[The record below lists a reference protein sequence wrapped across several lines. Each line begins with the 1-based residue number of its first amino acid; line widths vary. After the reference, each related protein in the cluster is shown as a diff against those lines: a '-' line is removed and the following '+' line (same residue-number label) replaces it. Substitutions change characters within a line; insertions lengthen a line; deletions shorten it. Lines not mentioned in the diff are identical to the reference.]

1 MTNELMNETGRSP
14 SAPAGL
20 PSPAEKRRTWP
31 SAVSRYGL
39 LNIVIV
45 LALFA
50 LALLPRVLTLDAFV
64 TWDEPT
70 WVFRSARF
78 LEALRQARWADTAQ
92 AGHPGVITMWAGAL
106 GVAVHSAADP
116 VAAQALADVLAAGE
130 LDVQDTTALR
140 VLGEFLPLAR
150 LPVAVLTAL
159 TVAACYGL
167 ARRLT
172 RFVGRL
178 PTALL
183 AALLLA
189 FDPFFTAH
197 SRLLHV
203 DALAASFMTL
213 SLFSLLAYL
222 MDERRSRDAALSGF
236 CAGLAV
242 LSKSPAAFLV
252 PFTLLVFGGYALA
265 GVVQR
270 WRGLTAAG
278 EGAVAFPWRGL
289 LLWGLAAALTLL
301 AFWPALWSD
310 PLRALRFVLGT
321 AGRHATTPHV
331 NNFWFGQ
338 VMRDPGLPFY
348 LLAFA
353 FRLTPLTGLG
363 LLAALPLLTR
373 RGPHRT
379 LLLVLLGYVVLF
391 VLALTVG
398 AKKFDRYLLPAF
410 PVLDL
415 VAAWGIV
422 AGLRWL
428 ARWRNLGRRASR
440 AVLAGGL
447 ALVVIVQAAGT
458 LPHHP
463 YYLTYYNPLLG
474 GGRRAV
480 QSITVG
486 WGEGLDQ
493 AVRYLNQQPAAEE
506 LEVAAWGVAGI
517 APLLRGHVHVLN
529 ERSAVLAD
537 YVVLNVGDV
546 QFGSP
551 YISDYH
557 GRAEPEYVVRLH
569 GVEYAWVY
577 RNERY
582 LEHLEALQGL
592 VGEGDVVV
600 FAGRSQVSKHWPA
613 ARPCLVLDPAGDETQ
628 IAQAL
633 NGVAQTDGTVWYV
646 AFAGTDTEQDKVRR
660 QLDTHALSV
669 AQYALPPLTVTAYRI
684 LPETTFASLQAD
696 VPVKASFA
704 GRLNLVGLG
713 LSGMR
718 LAPSQKLDIIL
729 RWQAISPVEA
739 DYTAFVHLLDEEGRR
754 LAQHDELLL
763 DATGQPTSA
772 WAVGEPQSM
781 RFLLDIPADA
791 PSGDYV
797 LVAGLYRADTGDRLW
812 LDGVKGL
819 QDNTAYPLAVV
830 RIVAETNGSGIKVNL
845 L

>member
-1 MTNELMNETGRSP
+1 MFSL
-14 SAPAGL
+14 AIA
-20 PSPAEKRRTWP
+20 
-31 SAVSRYGL
+31 L
-39 LNIVIV
+39 L
-45 LALFA
+45 LFA
-50 LALLPRVLTLDAFV
+50 LALLPRLFTLDAFV

-78 LEALRQARWADTAQ
+78 LEALRQGRWADTAQ

-106 GVAVHSAADP
+106 GVAVHSATDP

-130 LDVQDTTALR
+130 LDVQDTAALR

-159 TVAACYGL
+159 TVAACYVL
-167 ARRLT
+167 ARRL
-172 RFVGRL
+172 FGL

-189 FDPFFTAH
+189 FDPFFLAH

-213 SLFSLLAYL
+213 SLLSLLAYL
-222 MDERRSRDAALSGF
+222 VDGQRLRDAALSGF
-236 CAGLAV
+236 CAALAV
-242 LSKSPAAFLV
+242 LTKSPAAFLV
-252 PFTLLVFGGYALA
+252 PFTLLVFGVRCSVFGVRCSVFGVRRGGLA
-265 GVVQR
+265 A
-270 WRGLTAAG
+270 TG
-278 EGAVAFPWRGL
+278 EGAAIFPWRGL
-289 LLWGLAAALTLL
+289 LLWGLAAALTLP
-301 AFWPALWSD
+301 AFWPALWAD
-310 PLRALRFVLGT
+310 PWRALRFVLGT
-321 AGRHATTPHV
+321 AERHATTPHV

-338 VMRDPGLPFY
+338 VVRDPGLPFY
-348 LLAFA
+348 LLSFA
-353 FRLTPLTGLG
+353 FRLTPVTGLG
-363 LLAALPLLTR
+363 LLAALPLLAR
-373 RGPHRT
+373 RRPHRT

-391 VLALTVG
+391 VLALTAG

-428 ARWRNLGRRASR
+428 ARWRNLGQRASR
-440 AVLAGGL
+440 AVLVAGMAIAVL
-447 ALVVIVQAAGT
+447 AQAAGT

-480 QSITVG
+480 QAITVG

-493 AVRYLNQQPAAEE
+493 AVRYLNRQPAAEE

-551 YISDYH
+551 YISDYY

-577 RNERY
+577 RNDRY
-582 LEHLEALQGL
+582 VEHLEALEGL

-613 ARPCLVLDPAGDETQ
+613 ARPRLVLDPAGDEAQ

-633 NGVAQTDGTVWYV
+633 NGVAQPDGTVWYV
-646 AFAGTDTEQDKVRR
+646 AFAGDDAERDRVRR
-660 QLDTHALSV
+660 QLDTHALPV
-669 AQYALPPLTVTAYRI
+669 AQYTLPPLTVTAYRI
-684 LPETTFASLQAD
+684 LSETAFAPLRAD
-696 VPVKASFA
+696 VPVEASFA
-704 GRLNLVGLG
+704 GRLSLVGLG

-729 RWQAISPVEA
+729 RWQAINSVEA
-739 DYTAFVHLLDEEGRR
+739 DYTAFVHLLDEEGKR
-754 LAQHDELLL
+754 LAQHDELLS
-763 DATGQPTSA
+763 DATGRPTSA
-772 WAVGEPQSM
+772 WAVGEPHGM
-781 RFLLDIPADA
+781 RFLLDIPQDA
-791 PSGDYV
+791 PPGDYV
-797 LVAGLYRADTGDRLW
+797 LVVGLYRADTGDRLW
-812 LDGVKGL
+812 LDGVKGM

-830 RIVAETNGSGIKVNL
+830 HVAAP
-845 L
+845 